1 MQCMRMRRYW
11 NFNTLVTSVC
21 CIFKFSERE
30 CGGVSFVDFEPAVDM
45 LAELD
50 DELRSHGGGFSEIY
64 AVVVKCMIR
73 ERCRIT

>member
-1 MQCMRMRRYW
+1 M
-11 NFNTLVTSVC
+11 TSVC

-50 DELRSHGGGFSEIY
+50 DELRSHGGGFLEI
-64 AVVVKCMIR
+64 
-73 ERCRIT
+73 